1 MQEIIKCDIAI
12 NRNSRYEN
20 GKQNKKSI
28 YSVLI
33 NRISTDED
41 RISEMEDK
49 LEQTLVQREK
59 HEKNIQEGKRF
70 KD

>member
-1 MQEIIKCDIAI
+1 MVNKIKNPFILC
-12 NRNSRYEN
+12 
-20 GKQNKKSI
+20 
-28 YSVLI
+28 LLT
-33 NRISTDED
+33 ISTDED

>member
-20 GKQNKKSI
+20 GKQNKSI

-49 LEQTLVQREK
+49 LEQTLVQREN